1 MQTIYEP
8 KGKAK
13 EYGELALNIYS
24 GCTHNCK
31 YCYAPNVLHRDRT
44 DFHRNV
50 TVRPGI
56 VDAVKERLAK
66 GDIKGKE
73 IFLCFT
79 CDPFPVGVDHTPT
92 FEIIRAIKESGNHVA
107 ILTKGHPDTQ
117 KLIAL
122 LDSKDRFGITISCDK
137 EMAIKVEPNAA
148 DVYERLRS
156 LYWVHERGIK
166 TFISCEPV
174 YEPEFI
180 YYLIKNGRFIDEFRI
195 GKLNYFPSNIN
206 WKVFGRTCEELCKM
220 HKRNYMIKEG
230 LRAEMNK

>member
-92 FEIIRAIKESGNHVA
+92 FEIIWAIKESGNRVA
-107 ILTKGHPDTQ
+107 ILTKGNPD
-117 KLIAL
+117 KSLFHI
-122 LDSKDRFGITISCDK
+122 LDRNDRFGVTISCGGWQ
-137 EMAIKVEPNAA
+137 ATYNEPNALS
-148 DVYERLRS
+148 VPNRLLLLLS
-156 LYWVHERGIK
+156 AKQAGIK
-166 TFISCEPV
+166 TFVSCEPV
-174 YEPEFI
+174 LEPDFI
-180 YYLIKNGRFIDEFRI
+180 YDLIKITDFIDEFRI